1 MKKLFLVFTF
11 LPLSLMAQEKIMVI
25 ADPHV
30 LPQSLV
36 TPGEAM
42 NNLMA
47 GQRKM
52 LDLSEQAWY
61 AVVDTALKYRPELV
75 LIPGDLT
82 KDSEKAAHELVAASL
97 RRLNEAGVQT
107 LVIPGNHDLDGK
119 AYAYHG
125 DQKTPVDNLPDSAWE
140 TMYECVYSQVLA
152 KDPNSHS
159 YVAEPLDGVTVLAID
174 GAHGSA
180 SIGSLS
186 DSTLH
191 WLLAQADSANAKHH
205 MIIAMSHWQLLEH
218 IDKQQRLESS
228 CRFKNAN
235 ALRDSLV
242 HHGVHVILT
251 GHFHVNGITTHHDS
265 INAND
270 SIVEITTGSPIT
282 YPCPYRWLTVSHD
295 RKNLTVTTEDLQKLP
310 SQADLQTYSRE
321 WMREHARN
329 MLPQMSLRV
338 WSRVDEAKT
347 KVASQFGDKIA
358 DRLVNNCIP
367 KTDSAKMALVDK
379 YMGSTTVELYLLHS
393 DANEPE
399 HPEADSLAQEVYTG
413 MAGMIDEML
422 DADPIIKTVLIVPMT
437 LYAQTLAKTPVQ
449 SLVEDVTNWGTDRAN
464 RTDDLQLTLTI
475 GDGYKHQALHN
486 TDADVQPVKIIR
498 NGQVLI
504 LRDGKRFT
512 LLGQEIAE

>member
-1 MKKLFLVFTF
+1 
-11 LPLSLMAQEKIMVI
+11 MVI

-47 GQRKM
+47 SQRKM

-119 AYAYHG
+119 AYAYQG

-228 CRFKNAN
+228 CRVKNAN
-235 ALRDSLV
+235 AVRDSL
-242 HHGVHVILT
+242 
-251 GHFHVNGITTHHDS
+251 
-265 INAND
+265 
-270 SIVEITTGSPIT
+270 
-282 YPCPYRWLTVSHD
+282 
-295 RKNLTVTTEDLQKLP
+295 
-310 SQADLQTYSRE
+310 
-321 WMREHARN
+321 
-329 MLPQMSLRV
+329 
-338 WSRVDEAKT
+338 
-347 KVASQFGDKIA
+347 
-358 DRLVNNCIP
+358 
-367 KTDSAKMALVDK
+367 
-379 YMGSTTVELYLLHS
+379 
-393 DANEPE
+393 
-399 HPEADSLAQEVYTG
+399 
-413 MAGMIDEML
+413 
-422 DADPIIKTVLIVPMT
+422 
-437 LYAQTLAKTPVQ
+437 
-449 SLVEDVTNWGTDRAN
+449 
-464 RTDDLQLTLTI
+464 
-475 GDGYKHQALHN
+475 
-486 TDADVQPVKIIR
+486 
-498 NGQVLI
+498 
-504 LRDGKRFT
+504 
-512 LLGQEIAE
+512 